1 MWKPGAACPAPYS
14 PLPLKVFDRCQM
26 PSITTDSCAWVQ
38 LAARME
44 TVRALEMPAVV
55 MKKSGLGR
63 AFGAL
68 AKRAEPEL
76 QRVADAAT

>member
-1 MWKPGAACPAPYS
+1 MPSTALSCPFI
-14 PLPLKVFDRCQM
+14 VIDRSQM
-26 PSITTDSCAWVQ
+26 PSTTTESSAWLQ

-44 TVRALEMPAVV
+44 TVQALEMPAVV

-63 AFGAL
+63 TFGAL

>member
-1 MWKPGAACPAPYS
+1 MWKPGAACPAPLS
-14 PLPLKVFDRCQM
+14 SLLLEVSDCSQM
-26 PSITTDSCAWVQ
+26 PSITTESFAWVQ

>member
-1 MWKPGAACPAPYS
+1 MPGIASAGPPAS
-14 PLPLKVFDRCQM
+14 FTFLLKVFDHA
-26 PSITTDSCAWVQ
+26 SITTERSAWVQ

-44 TVRALEMPAVV
+44 TVRALEMPAAV

-76 QRVADAAT
+76 QRVADAAA